1 MNIGYIKLDK
11 LNRLEKIYRKIFKII
26 RIENNYFYIPENNEK
41 IIKKLLEKLQVENI
55 DYIISENDININY
68 NRFNGKYLIK
78 YALPEIIDYCLN
90 IIDINPKQQEIHI
103 CVEKFSKENIDIIET
118 LVERVKVVNLVTN
131 HLKQFQELE
140 KRLDKNERYIT
151 VSNNKRKSLKKS
163 NIIINLDF
171 KNLNEYN
178 VNRNAIIIN
187 CNKELNL
194 NKDFEGICIER
205 IDIEISKI
213 LRIFSEN
220 KNMNKQE
227 LFEAELAKQQNYDE
241 ARYILEKSKIKIK
254 KLIGKRGI
262 INLDEFIKLKNSEK
276 TQLVKN

>member
-41 IIKKLLEKLQVENI
+41 IIKKLLEKLQVKNI

>member
-90 IIDINPKQQEIHI
+90 IIDINTKQQEIHI